1 MNRENAIS
9 AAHDWI
15 RRTHGADAERLRI
28 LVDDVVLVRGQWY
41 VPYDAV
47 DDVLVPL
54 PAVEVP
60 DDGGQP
66 RRFVHPGPLS
76 PWSRGVPEFWPAPG
90 PDLAVVDP
98 EWDRETFAHLGVP
111 PAAVLGWL
119 RAEGS
124 DEFRRNSEYLPGP
137 VWLGWPA
144 PQTPAD
150 KMLAYHHCG
159 WLGDDPALFA
169 GLLDITVYV
178 LGTRE
183 EEGRSWVEAYSSRLR
198 FPPRTWRWRETGVR
212 ELLTTMQA
220 DQVRINPGHPMEI
233 GLNKEIADFLH
244 RWPEPFPQP
253 AAVVREVP
261 EFDPAWTDAVIAAA
275 TALGAQ
281 NPPHTSKVVRV
292 RIFERHDEALAS
304 GFAIEGRDREALTE
318 AITWQAL
325 HRPEPPPPSAQL
337 AWDDQGKPMRQV
349 PTLGRAGE
357 WDYLGT
363 QPHSWTWVVG
373 AYVGFALGESAAGGD
388 GTLTAGL
395 VRLSDD
401 LVRAAADRFD
411 EVPMSLSWIVRPA
424 GWLDALVPAAEPV
437 PEVIAFVAAAV
448 SGDPWMARE
457 GWDDR
462 ISPVFDRVF
471 DRGAFS
477 RATHVAL
484 AELGVYPHVVALRE
498 QREVP
503 LREQLSG
510 LDDPWERVL
519 LIAAKLGHDPAA
531 ALAAASS
538 DPLTAALVGALIGA
552 RHGVPGLP
560 GLPRDRDLVERA
572 AAEVHRMFDPQYTPA
587 APPHP
592 GLPPVTE
599 AMRAEAKKFPGGW
612 LWCADPEIDPRY
624 VDGAPTPTLFGAY
637 AVGPDG
643 ELTGETW
650 RNDQYRPGPR
660 RLGLPEPETQFEEVL
675 NLVTA
680 GWLPYEAL
688 LAPALEAVFWTTSE
702 GDPEI
707 LLDAQGNRVLPVYS
721 SFRHLPPDVQ
731 PGQVSLRSL
740 LSVLPGVL
748 VLVNAGG
755 AVGADIRGEHL
766 AQVAAGTT

>member
-15 RRTHGADAERLRI
+15 RLTHGADAERLRI
-28 LVDDVVLVRGQWY
+28 LVDDVVLVDGRWY

-60 DDGGQP
+60 DDGGRP
-66 RRFVHPGPLS
+66 RRFAHPGPPS

-111 PAAVLGWL
+111 RAAVLGWL
-119 RAEGS
+119 RAADS
-124 DEFRRNSEYLPGP
+124 DEFRRNSEHLPGP

-144 PQTPAD
+144 PETPAD
-150 KMLAYHHCG
+150 KMVAYHHCG
-159 WLGDDPALFA
+159 WLGEDPALVA
-169 GLLDITVYV
+169 GFLDVTVHSTGV
-178 LGTRE
+178 RE
-183 EEGRSWVEAYSSRLR
+183 EEGRTWVEAYSSPLR
-198 FPPRTWRWRETGVR
+198 FPARVRHWREVGVR
-212 ELLTTMQA
+212 ELLATTRA
-220 DQVRINPGHPMEI
+220 DEVRINPGHPTEVRLA
-233 GLNKEIADFLH
+233 GSVADSLH

-253 AAVVREVP
+253 SAVDRRVP
-261 EFDPAWTDAVIAAA
+261 ELDPAWTDAVIADAA
-275 TALGAQ
+275 DLGAA
-281 NPPHTSKVVRV
+281 NPAGTSKVVRARV
-292 RIFERHDEALAS
+292 FERLDEALAN
-304 GFAIEGRDREALTE
+304 GFAIEGRDRAALTE
-318 AITWQAL
+318 AILWQSSG
-325 HRPEPPPPSAQL
+325 RPGPPPSSVQL
-337 AWDDQGKPMRQV
+337 SWDESGKRVWQV
-349 PTLGRAGE
+349 PTLGRACE
-357 WDYLGT
+357 WDHLGT
-363 QPHSWTWVVG
+363 QPHSWAWVAG
-373 AYVGFALGESAAGGD
+373 AYVGFALGESAAGGN

-395 VRLSDD
+395 LRLSDD
-401 LVRAAADRFD
+401 LVRAAADRSA
-411 EVPMSLSWIVRPA
+411 ELRGRLGWMLRPA
-424 GWLDALVPAAEPV
+424 GWLDALVPVAEPV
-437 PEVIAFVAAAV
+437 PEVAALVAAAV
-448 SGDPWMARE
+448 SGDPWTAGA

-462 ISPVFDRVF
+462 VSPVFDRVF
-471 DRGAFS
+471 DRTAFS

-484 AELGVYPHVVALRE
+484 AELGLYPDVVELRE

-510 LDDPWERVL
+510 LPGPWERAL
-519 LIAAKLGHDPAA
+519 LVAAKLGHDPAA
-531 ALAAASS
+531 ALAAAPP

-560 GLPRDRDLVERA
+560 ALPPDRDLVERVA
-572 AAEVHRMFDPQYTPA
+572 TDVHVMFDPKNTPA

-599 AMRAEAKKFPGGW
+599 AMRAEARNFPGGW
-612 LWCADPEIDPRY
+612 LWCADPEIDPRH
-624 VDGAPTPTLFGAY
+624 VDGAPLPTLFGAY

-660 RLGLPEPETQFEEVL
+660 RLGLPEPETPFEEVL

-688 LAPALEAVFWTTSE
+688 LAPALDADFWTTSA
-702 GDPEI
+702 GAPEI
-707 LLDAQGNRVLPVYS
+707 LLDARGNRVLPVYS
-721 SFRHLPPDVQ
+721 SPRHLPPGVE
-731 PGQVSLRSL
+731 PGRVSLRSL
-740 LSVLPGVL
+740 LPVLPGVL

-766 AQVAAGTT
+766 VAGTT